1 MILLFIGFQPGFS
14 PTSAQPH
21 FKCRETILS
30 LLLVSYLALFHF
42 LLPYWCCLMR
52 CGLYRCV
59 CLLLALLPWRKSQ
72 ELVHDPLSPR
82 SAYPSII
89 SQQFILW
96 LKVVGGWGFSG
107 LCSSFPQD
115 SSKAWDSQCLLGS
128 QTQAAAQGS
137 HRASCCFPAGA
148 AVTPSAC
155 GPGWVSSGSGALT
168 LHSSVC
174 LSSH

>member
-107 LCSSFPQD
+107 LCSSFP
-115 SSKAWDSQCLLGS
+115 K
-128 QTQAAAQGS
+128 
-137 HRASCCFPAGA
+137 
-148 AVTPSAC
+148 
-155 GPGWVSSGSGALT
+155 T
-168 LHSSVC
+168 LARLETASVC
-174 LSSH
+174 LEAKHRLLPRALTGLLAVSLQVQPSLRVLAVQAEWAVALEL